1 MTKVVLIG
9 TTDLTRVVAEALM
22 ELAPIELVGCV
33 YAPRTIRASYV
44 PDGRPN
50 TRHTDMGRWSGS
62 HGIPSHEYTSI
73 DSLAEFLESTP
84 ADLAVVAGWYHMIP
98 RRIRELFRFGAIGLH
113 ASLLPEFRGG
123 APLSWAILSGSD
135 ATGISLF
142 QLTDGVDEGLIFG
155 QRSVGIGEDT
165 TVADLIDATTS
176 LGLDLL
182 RTCLPEIAEG
192 RLVGEPQTGRPSY
205 SLHRE
210 REDGRIDWRED
221 AVAVHRLIRA
231 CTRPYPGAFSTL
243 DDEEIIIWAADLVHD
258 PPVVHS
264 VPGGIARL
272 PGIDGVVITTGCG
285 LVLPLDATNAD
296 GEDRLGLLQ
305 QSAYRRLR

>member
-62 HGIPSHEYTSI
+62 HGIPSHQYTSI

-98 RRIRELFRFGAIGLH
+98 RRI
-113 ASLLPEFRGG
+113 ASCSDSAPSGCMPRCCRSSRG
-123 APLSWAILSGSD
+123 APLSWAILSGSG

-165 TVADLIDATTS
+165 TVADLINATTS
-176 LGLDLL
+176 LGSDLL
-182 RTCLPEIAEG
+182 RTRLPEIAEG
-192 RLVGEPQTGRPSY
+192 RLVGEPQTGRPSP
-205 SLHRE
+205 LHRE
-210 REDGRIDWRED
+210 REDGRIVAWD
-221 AVAVHRLIRA
+221 AVGYTASSVRA
-231 CTRPYPGAFSTL
+231 PTL
-243 DDEEIIIWAADLVHD
+243 SGRVQH
-258 PPVVHS
+258 V
-264 VPGGIARL
+264 G
-272 PGIDGVVITTGCG
+272 
-285 LVLPLDATNAD
+285 
-296 GEDRLGLLQ
+296 
-305 QSAYRRLR
+305 